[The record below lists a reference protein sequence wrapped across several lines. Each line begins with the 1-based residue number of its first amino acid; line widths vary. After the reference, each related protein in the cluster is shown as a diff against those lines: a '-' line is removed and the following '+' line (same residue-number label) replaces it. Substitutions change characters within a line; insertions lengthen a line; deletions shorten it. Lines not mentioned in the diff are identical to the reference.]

1 MGLPQASSSNIAEE
15 MIVTLSTF
23 VQSPPQLVSLGSCD
37 LSGVHVGQ
45 LGNRNDFSCSSPRE
59 LSKNPDAPNL
69 HKGGAAHM
77 HRLRIGSMEKDG
89 FFTHKGGW
97 NVHTPVSRI
106 MGFEPRAL
114 DSTTSAFEENGLDG
128 SLSSNLVGGNSNEME
143 ITSSLARKRLL
154 SPLNGI
160 LIADQFDGESLDIGS
175 SIKKSGSHNFSVL
188 QEHKK
193 ANIGNSHYFSPSI
206 WSTASFTESYNSL
219 DDTCAANSSFFT
231 DGPLLENRE
240 FQSINLSPTGPGLAC
255 FHETTELKYQT
266 RERAIQLKKFISSP
280 LSFSRLGPKFFE
292 SIKISPGCGA
302 TRKELDENY
311 LTLEDMKQSL
321 DGTISGILPSQ
332 KEEDYKMESKSFQ
345 DVDLLQNKF
354 DQFTPESTYE
364 IDGHWGRDS
373 ALTPPCAKLVRNFS
387 GPPVRRSLIGSFEES
402 LLSGR
407 LSSIV
412 ARQKIEGF
420 LAVLNI
426 TGGNFSPHPQKLP
439 FAVTSVDGD
448 NYLLYY
454 SSIDLAG
461 NLPSNKHR
469 GPKMKRSRSI
479 DYSRA
484 EKSRLR
490 IPMKGCIQLV
500 LRPLPQIQNL
510 ETFNLAFCVYLEQYI
525 DLHDNPA
532 ELEKVLSNPEKTPI
546 HTFFCKY
553 DLSDM
558 PAGTKTFLRQKIT
571 LASSTPASVPGS
583 GGSKDP
589 GMKNNVDNSR
599 GSSKSNGVGV
609 IHTFRST
616 DQAMSM
622 MKTESPIFTGYDNQ
636 SEFGRIEHKKTVG
649 LDNSAPSTLCGSDT
663 KFVHSP
669 VKINGNT
676 MGSGVLRYALHL
688 RFLCPRPKKS
698 SKTLNR
704 CKSDPLP
711 ARSEKDT
718 EMEVECG
725 IPLPIRSEIL

>member
-15 MIVTLSTF
+15 MVATLSTF
-23 VQSPPQLVSLGSCD
+23 VQTPPQLISLSSCD
-37 LSGVHVGQ
+37 LSGIHVGQ

-59 LSKNPDAPNL
+59 LSKDPDAPNL

-89 FFTHKGGW
+89 FFTHTGGW

-128 SLSSNLVGGNSNEME
+128 SLSSNLVGSNSNEME

-160 LIADQFDGESLDIGS
+160 LIADQFDGESLDIGN

-240 FQSINLSPTGPGLAC
+240 FQSSNLSPTEPGLAC

-311 LTLEDMKQSL
+311 LTLEVMKQSL

-332 KEEDYKMESKSFQ
+332 KEEDPKMESKSFQ

-373 ALTPPCAKLVRNFS
+373 ALIPPCAKLVRNFS
-387 GPPVRRSLIGSFEES
+387 GPNVRRSLVGSFEES

-500 LRPLPQIQNL
+500 L
-510 ETFNLAFCVYLEQYI
+510 
-525 DLHDNPA
+525 
-532 ELEKVLSNPEKTPI
+532 SNPEKTPI

-571 LASSTPASVPGS
+571 LASPTPASVPGS

-589 GMKNNVDNSR
+589 GMKNDVDNSR
-599 GSSKSNGVGV
+599 GSSQSNGVGV

-616 DQAMSM
+616 DQAISM
-622 MKTESPIFTGYDNQ
+622 MNTENPIFTGYDNQ
-636 SEFGRIEHKKTVG
+636 SEFGGMKHKKTAG
-649 LDNSAPSTLCGSDT
+649 SDNSAPSTLLGSDT

-711 ARSEKDT
+711 ARSAKD
-718 EMEVECG
+718 MEIEGERRFYMYNDMRVVFPQRHSDADEGKLNVEYHYPSDPKYFD
-725 IPLPIRSEIL
+725 ISN